1 MSHLEKEAACES
13 PSAGSFPLSK
23 AGPSRVGHGSQVSG
37 LMWAACSSSFHLPL
51 AS

>member
-1 MSHLEKEAACES
+1 MSHLEKEAACE
-13 PSAGSFPLSK
+13 SFPLSK

-37 LMWAACSSSFHLPL
+37 LMWAARSSSFHLLL